1 MAISE
6 AVAINNAGEVIK
18 NARAVDSTDFEV
30 TSTYRASG
38 RWRIKF
44 DVNGDT
50 VTIRLDDET
59 GNLAGEEG
67 HSRTSQ
73 NLQP

>member
-6 AVAINNAGEVIK
+6 DVAINKAAEVVK

-30 TSTYRASG
+30 TSTYKASG

-50 VTIRLDDET
+50 VTVRLDAET
-59 GNLAGEEG
+59 GNLAGAEG
-67 HSRTSQ
+67 HSQTSE